1 MDLANEQQAHVFER
15 ARDARC
21 LDDCE
26 DEAILAAVLE
36 YIQREEERARQR
48 APTGAPHCKRKA
60 PEPSNPELSGLK
72 KWRLGH
78 EKSEWWQVLK
88 DPRTYDESSRKA
100 RKFRLRFRVPRVI
113 FDKLLEQVEEAVDE
127 DGNSIFG
134 PKGPCAPPIPL
145 SMLLLSVLRY
155 LALGCPW
162 DLIEELARVCETKL
176 KTFYKTFT
184 KWFLKTKYEGLVC
197 IGDWRKNIEPTFNRV
212 GFPGCCGSMDAV
224 HLGWEKCPHSQVGL
238 HVGKEG
244 FPTIAFNCV
253 SDHNGRVIHVTS
265 GHPGARNDKTI
276 VRHDNFIMTLRTE
289 PEFTQFKYKV
299 IGPEGYEDE
308 VTGAYVIADGGY
320 HKWKETQCGVK
331 YCGDHNLNSYSERLE
346 SVRKDIEC
354 VFGRLKRRFRILKL
368 PFMCRT
374 AQGIEDTFKLCCALH
389 NMLLDH
395 DGLSDIGWLD
405 TDCVDR
411 IGYSRARLSC
421 TLEGNFCTQPT
432 FCTFRSRH

>member
-1 MDLANEQQAHVFER
+1 MFN
-15 ARDARC
+15 
-21 LDDCE
+21 
-26 DEAILAAVLE
+26 
-36 YIQREEERARQR
+36 
-48 APTGAPHCKRKA
+48 
-60 PEPSNPELSGLK
+60 
-72 KWRLGH
+72 
-78 EKSEWWQVLK
+78 
-88 DPRTYDESSRKA
+88 
-100 RKFRLRFRVPRVI
+100 
-113 FDKLLEQVEEAVDE
+113 
-127 DGNSIFG
+127 
-134 PKGPCAPPIPL
+134 
-145 SMLLLSVLRY
+145 LLLW
-155 LALGCPW
+155 G
-162 DLIEELARVCETKL
+162 LI
-176 KTFYKTFT
+176 
-184 KWFLKTKYEGLVC
+184 
-197 IGDWRKNIEPTFNRV
+197 IENRV
-212 GFPGCCGSMDAV
+212 
-224 HLGWEKCPHSQVGL
+224 LQVGL

-289 PEFTQFKYKV
+289 EEFTQFKYKV
-299 IGPEGYEDE
+299 LGPEGYEEE

-331 YCGDHNLNSYSERLE
+331 YSGDHNMNSYSERLE

-405 TDCVDR
+405 TDWIDVDISEHDFR
-411 IGYSRARLSC
+411 VHSREMFAPRHFVPLEVDTDVSRLGSGHGQDV
-421 TLEGNFCTQPT
+421 EGVPQEDLMAEESEEFFALRNLLVQNFAIRWEKHSVYWLKGTKELGVI
-432 FCTFRSRH
+432 